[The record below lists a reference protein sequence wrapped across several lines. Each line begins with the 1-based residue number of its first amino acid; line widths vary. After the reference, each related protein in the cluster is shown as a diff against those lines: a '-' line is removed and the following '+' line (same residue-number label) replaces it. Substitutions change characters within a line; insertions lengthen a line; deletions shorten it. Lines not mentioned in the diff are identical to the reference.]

1 MEARNGIQGAAR
13 ADAQK
18 PALAGIFHAPIETM
32 TVRRVRTRGLQQ
44 EGWRSCRPGALTR
57 RLDEAVPRRAGVQT
71 QFLVA
76 NSLSRSAMAAFRER
90 FPRPFSSTPMHLT
103 QISSPSFT
111 MS

>member
-44 EGWRSCRPGALTR
+44 EGWRSCRPGPLTR
-57 RLDEAVPRRAGVQT
+57 RLDEAVPRRVGAQT

-90 FPRPFSSTPMHLT
+90 FTRPLSFPPMQLT
-103 QISSPSFT
+103 QNSSPDLAV
-111 MS
+111 